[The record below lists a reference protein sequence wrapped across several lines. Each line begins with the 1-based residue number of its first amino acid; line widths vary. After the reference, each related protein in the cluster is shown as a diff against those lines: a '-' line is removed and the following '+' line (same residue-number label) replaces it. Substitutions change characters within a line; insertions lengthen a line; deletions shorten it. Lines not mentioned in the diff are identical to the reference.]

1 MFCVLISL
9 SCGISLKVLNALLK
23 MLLFKN
29 TSFSL
34 QVCAY
39 AMMSWHYSMY
49 ATVSISHLYICV
61 YVMHLSEQKRLRTL
75 KSNQRQDAVLS
86 ERKNEFNFRQSYLWK
101 EVSDLSFS
109 LLVFSFSFLL
119 SLLLTVFDCI
129 RQVNEKQQ
137 WRNDWQPFLQPAPAR
152 VYVCVRI
159 PASAYVKLS
168 LGLRRASHHDDE
180 MVREWWE
187 PCSYP
192 QGEALQTWNGYQYK
206 LLFPHQKSW
215 ESWREIFLK
224 R

>member
-49 ATVSISHLYICV
+49 AAVSISHLYICV

-137 WRNDWQPFLQPAPAR
+137 WRNDWQPAPAARTCQSVRLCAHTCQCLCQVVSWPPACQSPRWWDGKR
-152 VYVCVRI
+152 VMRTLFI
-159 PASAYVKLS
+159 PSGWSSADVKWLS
-168 LGLRRASHHDDE
+168 
-180 MVREWWE
+180 
-187 PCSYP
+187 
-192 QGEALQTWNGYQYK
+192 
-206 LLFPHQKSW
+206 
-215 ESWREIFLK
+215 I
-224 R
+224 

>member
-49 ATVSISHLYICV
+49 AAVSISHLYICV

-109 LLVFSFSFLL
+109 LLVFSSSL
-119 SLLLTVFDCI
+119 SLSFFHSCWQSLIALDKLMKSNNEETTGSPSCSPHLPECTSVCAYLPVLMSSCLL
-129 RQVNEKQQ
+129 
-137 WRNDWQPFLQPAPAR
+137 
-152 VYVCVRI
+152 
-159 PASAYVKLS
+159 ASGVPVTTMM
-168 LGLRRASHHDDE
+168 R
-180 MVREWWE
+180 W
-187 PCSYP
+187 
-192 QGEALQTWNGYQYK
+192 
-206 LLFPHQKSW
+206 
-215 ESWREIFLK
+215 
-224 R
+224 